1 MARPPGKPDA
11 RNFIADFSNVGPQVD
26 VTGPGVG
33 IVSTIPPNDYG
44 VMDGTS
50 MACPAIT
57 GVAARLLSSDG
68 QTLKMARDGSRSDAM
83 AKLLLAAAK
92 SLGFPPDLEG
102 RGLPT

>member
-1 MARPPGKPDA
+1 
-11 RNFIADFSNVGPQVD
+11 

-57 GVAARLLSSDG
+57 GVAARLLSSEG